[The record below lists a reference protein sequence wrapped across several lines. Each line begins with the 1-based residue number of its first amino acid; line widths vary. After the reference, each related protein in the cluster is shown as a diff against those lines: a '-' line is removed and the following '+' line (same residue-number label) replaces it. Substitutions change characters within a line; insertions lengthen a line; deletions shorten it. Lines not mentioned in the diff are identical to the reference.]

1 MLSNTGKH
9 THTHKKKKKNLHK
22 VIHCLYWTNRTSS
35 RGTQLTWFEVDLTW
49 FWNLRDFDFVLKLK
63 DGIKWENV
71 LALLSIKKTK
81 VSMSS
86 SSNDISF
93 ACKSKVHETKD
104 LTIHLVKF
112 LWTFFY
118 SFIYLWCPWFLK
130 ILYLSINKIII
141 IIIIYRGGNRVF
153 SL

>member
-1 MLSNTGKH
+1 MWDRDIFKYWKTR
-9 THTHKKKKKNLHK
+9 KNYFYTK
-22 VIHCLYWTNRTSS
+22 FSIVCIETNRTSS

-63 DGIKWENV
+63 NGIKWENV

-118 SFIYLWCPWFLK
+118 SFIYLSCPSFLK
-130 ILYLSINKIII
+130 ILYLSINKKI
-141 IIIIYRGGNRVF
+141 IIIIYI
-153 SL
+153 

>member
-1 MLSNTGKH
+1 M
-9 THTHKKKKKNLHK
+9 
-22 VIHCLYWTNRTSS
+22 
-35 RGTQLTWFEVDLTW
+35 QLTWFEVDLTW

-63 DGIKWENV
+63 NGIKWENV

-141 IIIIYRGGNRVF
+141 IIIYIEVETGF
-153 SL
+153 QSLNLILKFCCNCLCFLLN